1 MPVTRDVRSK
11 GAAPPDRRAGQ
22 DRLRASPETPAVLI
36 LRQGLSQQDSLTKGQ
51 RRSRGPRDTMGG
63 GVHRRC
69 PLTVM
74 MVASVHH
81 LITPASV
88 TGRHRAGLGKTPLI
102 RRAVR

>member
-1 MPVTRDVRSK
+1 MTRDVHFK
-11 GAAPPDRRAGQ
+11 GAAHPDRRAAQ
-22 DRLRASPETPAVLI
+22 DRLRASPETPAILI
-36 LRQGLSQQDSLTKGQ
+36 LRQGLSQQDSLTRGQ

-63 GVHRRC
+63 GVLRRC

-88 TGRHRAGLGKTPLI
+88 TGRHRAGLGKTPLTSRAI
-102 RRAVR
+102 R